1 MDPFHVN
8 EVSFEDVYEKLDP
21 QSITRLIMS
30 IDVYGSDG
38 YMIDTEIESM
48 TPEMRKQMLNQIMSL
63 ITTYQR
69 LARMM

>member
-8 EVSFEDVYEKLDP
+8 EVSFDDLYEKLDP

-48 TPEMRKQMLNQIMSL
+48 TPEMRKQMLNQIMTL
-63 ITTYQR
+63 ITTYKR
-69 LARMM
+69 LARMI